1 MKYFWGLELHKKMIF
16 LQLFFLRHHLI
27 EKFTRNLFKWHLDT
41 RFTPIHHRDGRSF
54 FQGIVRKK
62 IVN

>member
-1 MKYFWGLELHKKMIF
+1 MFGHELGEKEHGWGNEIFLGSRVTQKMIF

-41 RFTPIHHRDGRSF
+41 RFTPIHH
-54 FQGIVRKK
+54 
-62 IVN
+62 